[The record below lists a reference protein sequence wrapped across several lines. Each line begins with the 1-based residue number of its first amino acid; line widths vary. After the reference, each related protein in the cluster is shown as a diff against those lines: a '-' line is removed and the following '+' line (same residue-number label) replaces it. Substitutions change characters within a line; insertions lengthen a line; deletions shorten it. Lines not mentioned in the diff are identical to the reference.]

1 MSDLTKNKKKFTL
14 STQMIL
20 LITYIVGV
28 IIFAILSPYFFTVE
42 NFLKIGLYAAQMG
55 VLSAG
60 MTFVMICG
68 GMDISIGSVMALV
81 GIVCSMMLKGGVNV
95 VLVVVAGILLG
106 TMCGVVNGLII
117 TKGHVV
123 PMIATLGTMTIFRG
137 SAQIISDGQMI
148 AISNKVF
155 NAIGRM
161 YVGGVMPL
169 ALIIMIIV
177 YVIAWWILKYT
188 YFGVQVYSVGG
199 NAKATFLSGVDVN
212 KIRLGVYTICGTTA
226 GIAGITLASQSGAG
240 LPNAAADINMD
251 VIAAVVLGG
260 TSLSG
265 GKGKV
270 IGTVLGVAILST
282 LSNGMNMLAVPSFY
296 QSVIRGIVL
305 ILAVVGD
312 VFRGGEREI

>member
-1 MSDLTKNKKKFTL
+1 MNDFKKNKKKFTL

-20 LITYIVGV
+20 FITYIIGV
-28 IIFAILSPYFFTVE
+28 IIFAIMSPFFLTVE

-81 GIVCSMMLKGGVNV
+81 GIVCSIMLKNGMNAAFAVI
-95 VLVVVAGILLG
+95 AGILLG
-106 TMCGVVNGLII
+106 ALCGAINGLII
-117 TKGHVV
+117 TQGHVV

-137 SAQIISDGQMI
+137 MGQIISDGQMI
-148 AISNKVF
+148 SISNKAF

-161 YVGGVMPL
+161 YVWGVIPL
-169 ALIIMIIV
+169 ALIIMVAI

-199 NAKATFLSGVDVN
+199 NAKATYLSGVNVN

-226 GIAGITLASQSGAG
+226 GIAGIILASQSGAG
-240 LPNAAADINMD
+240 LPNAAMDINMD

-260 TSLSG
+260 TSLNG

-282 LSNGMNMLAVPSFY
+282 LSNGLNMLAVPSFY